1 MDFFDTI
8 RARRSVRRFS
18 DQDVPREDVLTMIE
32 AARLAPSATN
42 EQPWRFIIVRDRE
55 LKNAMR
61 DTVNAIIKGGMES
74 TDDRARKQRLAKM
87 KIYSTHF
94 ANAPVAIAVLAR
106 PWEGTRYSSE
116 PPEQG
121 HRDLGIESASMA
133 AAHILLAAAALGYG
147 SCFSSA
153 PAEFART
160 ELEAMLGVEPPWFL
174 MGIISLG
181 VPSKEPQERTPRKS
195 LEDICT
201 FIG

>member
-8 RARRSVRRFS
+8 RARKSTRRFA
-18 DQDVPREDVLTMIE
+18 DRDVPREDVLSMIE

-42 EQPWRFIIVRDRE
+42 EQPWHFVIVRDRE

-61 DTVNAIIKGGMES
+61 DTINAIIRGGLES
-74 TDDRARKQRLAKM
+74 TDDRARKQRLARM

-106 PWEGTRYSSE
+106 PWEGARYSSE

-133 AAHILLAAAALGYG
+133 ASHILLAASALGYG

-181 VPSKEPQERTPRKS
+181 VPSKEPQERAPRKS